1 MAADNNDSGTSD
13 GLILAHICIFQMME
27 VFGDDLSNA
36 IDTSRYIQV
45 TSSDE
50 LASHEDEFST
60 AQSIVDKFEFD
71 ADLVWDFDLL
81 LLVHFPIFT
90 NSHSGISDRL

>member
-1 MAADNNDSGTSD
+1 
-13 GLILAHICIFQMME
+13 MME

-71 ADLVWDFDLL
+71 ADL
-81 LLVHFPIFT
+81 I
-90 NSHSGISDRL
+90 